1 MSVQGH
7 KTEFTQAE
15 LAEMLSQ
22 SANIALTEQDIK
34 SLLDMNGFLVILAPL
49 GKKLKDNVPNEFR
62 IVRTTEENK
71 VLSPGQANNLP
82 ISTRFDEM
90 LALEKPLYQTNVVQ
104 FDLKLHQ
111 DFDSVQSTNVC
122 VGLNSWL
129 HTRVN
134 QFLVK

>member
-1 MSVQGH
+1 MLYLR
-7 KTEFTQAE
+7 TESATQCPYR
-15 LAEMLSQ
+15 
-22 SANIALTEQDIK
+22 
-34 SLLDMNGFLVILAPL
+34 SLVLRTGCRCILRRGNSWWTPST
-49 GKKLKDNVPNEFR
+49 
-62 IVRTTEENK
+62 IVFKNK